1 MRKFVWAGRCLGGGG
16 VVSVVWMVPVLAEFL
31 SVFVAMSTVLEATL
45 WVFVVA
51 GGVRGAGA
59 KFVCQKCRMRKGCEG
74 TMPVL

>member
-1 MRKFVWAGRCLGGGG
+1 MSF
-16 VVSVVWMVPVLAEFL
+16 VWMVPMLAEFL

-59 KFVCQKCRMRKGCEG
+59 KFGCQKCRMRKGCEG